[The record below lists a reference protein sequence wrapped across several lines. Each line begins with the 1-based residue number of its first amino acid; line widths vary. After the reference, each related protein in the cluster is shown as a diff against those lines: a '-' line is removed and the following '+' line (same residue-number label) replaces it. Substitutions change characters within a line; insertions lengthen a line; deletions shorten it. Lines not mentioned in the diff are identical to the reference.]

1 MAGVVLVGLPSEV
14 ESQVRYAL
22 SGQVLVSA
30 GSLDQAPEGP
40 SPVILWVGTAE
51 AWTGALAWAA
61 RQPVERRRI
70 ALVAHACAAT
80 LDPFSAPAARQAGLE
95 AWVPVSPADLPLV
108 LSQDRHWWAPS
119 GSREAVEA
127 AGVQVVEREKVVERV
142 VERVRDRMLPT
153 ASHPALIVCASPV
166 PGAGTTTLAAALSG
180 WLSRRGL
187 ETVLVGIRRQYAE
200 QQDPQGDARGR
211 YRAGI
216 EALADGRRVPRS
228 VTMVTADGAD
238 GVREALRARRAPYVV
253 ADCPAPLPP
262 GRWPKPAAD
271 ADAILGLL
279 PARAAQVG
287 EWFAP
292 WRDAGG
298 MLSRDGD
305 GREPR
310 VRWLVGVHDHDA
322 RVTAAQVQAV
332 LWPRSAEAP
341 AREPQVGVVPDLGV
355 VLGTR
360 EWPGTTED
368 RRLDVLLGGALS
380 GLLPAES
387 GPKRGRRR

>member
-14 ESQVRYAL
+14 ESQLRYAL
-22 SGQVLVSA
+22 SGQVLVTA
-30 GSLDQAPEGP
+30 GTLDQAPEGP
-40 SPVILWVGTAE
+40 STVILWVGTAE
-51 AWTGALAWAA
+51 EWAAALAWAV

-80 LDPFSAPAARQAGLE
+80 LDPFSAPAAREAGLE
-95 AWVPVSPADLPLV
+95 AWVPVSPADLPL
-108 LSQDRHWWAPS
+108 LLGQDRHWWAPA

-142 VERVRDRMLPT
+142 VERVRDRVLPT

-166 PGAGTTTLAAALSG
+166 PGAGTTTLAAALAG

-187 ETVLVGIRRQYAE
+187 DTLLVGVRRQYAE
-200 QQDPQGDARGR
+200 RQDPQGEARGR
-211 YRAGI
+211 YRAGV
-216 EALADGRRVPRS
+216 EALVDGRRMPRS

-253 ADCPAPLPP
+253 ADCPAPLPL
-262 GRWPKPAAD
+262 GRWPEPANE

-279 PARAAQVG
+279 PARAAQLG

-298 MLSRDGD
+298 ALLRDGNGWD
-305 GREPR
+305 TRA
-310 VRWLVGVHDHDA
+310 RWLVGVHDHDA

-332 LWPRSAEAP
+332 LWPPRAEAP
-341 AREPQVGVVPDLGV
+341 AREPQVGVAPDLGA

-368 RRLDVLLGGALS
+368 RRLDVLFEGVLA
-380 GLLPAES
+380 GLLPDET
-387 GPKRGRRR
+387 GRRRGRRR

>member
-14 ESQVRYAL
+14 ESQLRYAL
-22 SGQVLVSA
+22 SGQVLVTA
-30 GSLDQAPEGP
+30 GTLDQAPEGP
-40 SPVILWVGTAE
+40 TTAILWIGTAE
-51 AWTGALAWAA
+51 AWAAALAWAA
-61 RQPVERRRI
+61 RQPIERRRI

-80 LDPFSAPAARQAGLE
+80 LDPFSAPAAREAGLE
-95 AWVPVSPADLPLV
+95 AWVPVSPADLPL
-108 LSQDRHWWAPS
+108 LLGQDRHWWAPV

-142 VERVRDRMLPT
+142 VERVRDRVLPT

-166 PGAGTTTLAAALSG
+166 PGAGTTTLAAALAG

-187 ETVLVGIRRQYAE
+187 ETVLVGMRRQYAE
-200 QQDPQGDARGR
+200 RHDPEGEARRR
-211 YRAGI
+211 YRAGV
-216 EALADGRRVPRS
+216 EALADGRRMPPS

-253 ADCPAPLPP
+253 ADCPAPLPF
-262 GRWPKPAAD
+262 GRWPEPAD
-271 ADAILGLL
+271 GADAILGLL
-279 PARAAQVG
+279 PARAAQVA

-332 LWPRSAEAP
+332 VWPPSAEAP
-341 AREPQVGVVPDLGV
+341 AHEPHIGVVPDLGA

-368 RRLDVLLGGALS
+368 RRLDVLFRGVLA
-380 GLLPAES
+380 GLLPEEA